1 MKKII
6 LFFALLSIANVSSFA
21 QMYQEQ
27 IRDRYKEHY
36 EEMHS
41 LYLETFAS
49 YSEVLSHYPEAL
61 TDHFLQPEN
70 KIVLHL
76 HLGYPGTSYL
86 NSVYEMLLLE
96 NEQIKEIKE
105 DVESKSLKQYH
116 FTDSCLMITDYNP
129 ELYDSTLYRLKQ
141 CDCFSEMLP
150 MPNFQFCIE
159 SPLPLEFYENATI
172 YVLGAEKG
180 FFLEENYLSNDGVG
194 LPEKWLHGYTK
205 GVVVSG
211 NIALYWLEVW

>member
-1 MKKII
+1 MKRII
-6 LFFALLSIANVSSFA
+6 LCFALLSTANSLSFA

-27 IRDRYKEHY
+27 MRDRYMEHY

-41 LYLETFAS
+41 LYLETFSS
-49 YSEVLSHYPEAL
+49 YSEVLSYYPEEL
-61 TDHFLQPEN
+61 TDHFLKPEN
-70 KIVLHL
+70 KMVLHL

-96 NEQIKEIKE
+96 NEQTKEIEE
-105 DVESKSLKQYH
+105 DIESKSLKHYY
-116 FTDSCLMITDYNP
+116 FTDSCLMITDYDP
-129 ELYDSTLYRLKQ
+129 ELYNSTLYRLKQ

-150 MPNFQFCIE
+150 ISNFQFCIK
-159 SPLPLEFYENATI
+159 SPLLLEFYENATI

-180 FFLEENYLSNDGVG
+180 FFLKDKYLSDDGVG
-194 LPEKWLHGYTK
+194 LPEEWLHGYTK
-205 GVVVSG
+205 GVVISG